1 MRFVDITG
9 QTFGDLYVQKYLG
22 DRKYLCL
29 CKRCGK
35 TEEVVAQQ
43 LKNGNRTMC
52 KDCRKIVDHEKKVNS
67 RLIDITGQTFGEWHV
82 DYFVGDRI
90 WHCTCSC
97 GTERLIKGP
106 ALTHGRTQHCDNA
119 IHTVI
124 DLTGKTFG
132 DWHVDSFAGNH
143 SWNCTC
149 SCGKKSVVDGYQLR
163 SGRSTSCGHAT
174 TGFKDLTGQTIGDLT
189 PVQYIGDHK
198 WNCICKCGMPRVVDS
213 WTLRTN
219 ATKFGFYRCFH
230 KVAVGMSYRNLTVTK
245 INSDGTIVCHCKCG
259 NDIVVKRSMF
269 YSHSVQSCGC
279 LRGNRYSR
287 EEVLA
292 AIERYKRRS
301 GVDPFIEDLANE
313 LNMGMTAVYKYRDEY
328 NLGPFLNWQYSSR
341 GEAELASLYPGQTAH
356 IRNILGDGREL
367 DLYYPDKKIAL
378 EYNGAFWHSAS
389 RKTEDYHQTKT
400 ITCIKRGI
408 TLVQIFQHEWKNA
421 ETKKKLISHLDRL
434 FNKNITYL
442 SDNDIEVEYQ
452 ISKDQALTFNKLY
465 SVNRIKE
472 SEVNIGLVDSA
483 GELVQLLQSNRI
495 DKRGTFEVVDIA
507 TKSGVQTYGFSK
519 IFRQFIQ
526 AYRPSKIMYQ
536 CDAQKLTG
544 VEFMKLGFKFTGIQ
558 EPDYKLVDRYDNI
571 KKESKEPMKYQT
583 VGLTGTEKD
592 FEYQKSDVLQDD
604 DEAEIMQYFKVYDC
618 GNLRFI
624 WSPQTEL

>member
-82 DYFVGDRI
+82 DYFVGDRL

-174 TGFKDLTGQTIGDLT
+174 TGFKDLTGQTIGDLKV
-189 PVQYIGDHK
+189 VQYVGDHK
-198 WNCICKCGMPRVVDS
+198 WNCICKCGLPRVVDS

-219 ATKFGFYRCFH
+219 VDKFGFYRCNH
-230 KVAVGMSYRNLTVTK
+230 KIAIGMRSGKLVVTK
-245 INSDGTIVCHCKCG
+245 INADGTIVCHCDCG
-259 NDIVVKRSMF
+259 KDIVLQRRQMQSGHNK
-269 YSHSVQSCGC
+269 SCGC
-279 LRGNRYSR
+279 LRENVKSR
-287 EEVLA
+287 EDVLK
-292 AIERYKRRS
+292 AIKQFKDRT
-301 GVDPFIEDLANE
+301 GVDPFAEDLANE
-313 LNMGMTAVYKYRDEY
+313 LEMGMTATYRYLDDY
-328 NLGPFLNWQYSSR
+328 GLRYLMDRTYGSR

-356 IRNILGDGREL
+356 VRNILGDDREL
-367 DLYYPDKKIAL
+367 DLYYPDRKIAL
-378 EYNGAFWHSAS
+378 EYNGSFWHSAD
-389 RKTEDYHQTKT
+389 RKAENYHQTKQLLCANKN
-400 ITCIKRGI
+400 IH
-408 TLVQIFQHEWKNA
+408 LVQVFSYEWNNA
-421 ETKKKLISHLDRL
+421 DTKKKIIDYLNSLMYPEKLTRVYARDVIVDDMIDQQEAYEFERL
-434 FNKNITYL
+434 YHIQNKAVSSI
-442 SDNDIEVEYQ
+442 
-452 ISKDQALTFNKLY
+452 
-465 SVNRIKE
+465 
-472 SEVNIGLVDSA
+472 NIGLRDKDSH
-483 GELVQLLQSNRI
+483 ELLQLMTFGRPRFNSNYQYELIRY
-495 DKRGTFEVVDIA
+495 VN
-507 TKSGVQTYGFSK
+507 KSELAIVGGAEKMFSHFVK
-519 IFRQFIQ
+519 SYDPKQIIS
-526 AYRPSKIMYQ
+526 Y
-536 CDAQKLTG
+536 CDLQKFTG
-544 VEFMKLGFKFTGIQ
+544 KVYDRLGFKLDGITK
-558 EPDYKLVDRYDNI
+558 PNYKWVSRD
-571 KKESKEPMKYQT
+571 
-583 VGLTGTEKD
+583 EKD
-592 FEYQKSDVLQDD
+592 VLSRYETQKKNLADFGYDIDSMTEDD
-604 DEAEIMQYFKVYDC
+604 IMTLRGYFKVYDC